1 MQCSSPL
8 GYHRRACSPRKQGD
22 SGPFSKGYRSSSNK
36 KGQSAPREPFSIPKR
51 RLAICGW
58 LTYGKPCK
66 ALYTQKVDFAQVKT
80 ELQLMEKN
88 DLEVLRAENDQLM
101 VELEKLKAEKKSH
114 GRRRVYN

>member
-1 MQCSSPL
+1 MPEVFEEDARL
-8 GYHRRACSPRKQGD
+8 G
-22 SGPFSKGYRSSSNK
+22 NK
-36 KGQSAPREPFSIPKR
+36 VTAGLSQKDTDPPAIRKGQSAPREPFSIPKS
-51 RLAICGW
+51 RLATCGW

-88 DLEVLRAENDQLM
+88 DLEVLRAENDRLM